1 MKRSGWL
8 FPESSGHLLVLRL
21 FPVASPMSYL
31 TTLTSRQIHVD
42 NYKWKLYQS
51 LRKDYS
57 DKGNSPE
64 SFHVSEGPVLA
75 GYQCGNTPQ
84 LGCLTRD
91 TNVRIHSCEK
101 GMRCDAITDNTVW
114 IRPIVTRTK
123 LGVEIAEVGVGG
135 GGGDLTQRP
144 ELEFD
149 SDSVISQL
157 LDS

>member
-31 TTLTSRQIHVD
+31 TALTSRQIHVD

-51 LRKDYS
+51 LRRDYS